1 MALEAHSVT
10 LSYPRKR
17 YFPDTVSVAD
27 AAGERK
33 TIAIARRHSPVPK
46 QLDAGPFGAEVD
58 SFGLHLA
65 AEGKAGRTL
74 HTYTGA
80 VRWFAAAHLL
90 RETDKT
96 RWEQVEREDL
106 QRWTVWLLGE
116 YSTAYASNQF
126 RAVRR
131 FLRWLAW
138 EEDRP
143 DPTSGLRAPTAKP
156 RLVPVFTS
164 EELSALRR
172 ACQGRSF
179 GARRDAAII
188 EVLLATGVRRS
199 ELAGI
204 RCDPG
209 DPVRSDL
216 NLAGREI
223 RVRGKG
229 GRERI
234 VKISYE
240 AARSVDRYLRV
251 RAKHALA
258 ARPELWL
265 GISGRGPVT
274 PDGIYQIVA
283 KAGKKAGVAVYP
295 HRFRHHFSHT
305 WLDRGG
311 AGGDL
316 MELNGWSSPQMLQ
329 WYGGSAR
336 GARAR
341 RSYDRIMRRLT
352 GLQGARRARSP
363 MREIPAPLL
372 GGPGAT
378 GAARSW

>member
-1 MALEAHSVT
+1 MAFEAHPVT
-10 LSYPRKR
+10 LSNLRKR
-17 YFPDTVSVAD
+17 YFPDTVSVPDTAV
-27 AAGERK
+27 ERK
-33 TIAIARRHSPVPK
+33 TIAAPRRHSPVPR
-46 QLDAGPFGAEVD
+46 QLDAGPFEAEVD
-58 SFGLHLA
+58 SFRLHLA
-65 AEGKAGRTL
+65 AEGRAGRTL
-74 HTYTGA
+74 QTYTGA
-80 VRWFAAAHLL
+80 VRWFAAAYLL
-90 RETDKT
+90 RETDKAS
-96 RWEQVEREDL
+96 WEQVERQDL

-131 FLRWLAW
+131 FLRWLAL
-138 EEDRP
+138 EQDRP
-143 DPTSGLRAPTAKP
+143 DPVSGLRAPTAKP

-179 GARRDAAII
+179 GARRDTAII

-204 RCDPG
+204 RCDPA
-209 DPVRSDL
+209 DPARSDL
-216 NLAGREI
+216 NLPGREI
-223 RVRGKG
+223 RIRGKG
-229 GRERI
+229 SRERI
-234 VKISYE
+234 VKISCE

-251 RAKHALA
+251 RAKHPLA

-265 GISGRGPVT
+265 GIGGRGPVT
-274 PDGIYQIVA
+274 SDGVYQIVA

-316 MELNGWSSPQMLQ
+316 MELNGWTSPQMLQ
-329 WYGGSAR
+329 WYGGSVR

-341 RSYDRIMRRLT
+341 RSYDR
-352 GLQGARRARSP
+352 S
-363 MREIPAPLL
+363 
-372 GGPGAT
+372 
-378 GAARSW
+378 

>member
-1 MALEAHSVT
+1 VT
-10 LSYPRKR
+10 SETHPVTHSYPRKR
-17 YFPDTVSVAD
+17 YFPDPVYGPDMRV
-27 AAGERK
+27 ERK
-33 TIAIARRHSPVPK
+33 TIATPRRHPSVPK
-46 QLDAGPFGAEVD
+46 QLGAGPFEAEVD
-58 SFGLHLA
+58 SFRLHLA

-74 HTYTGA
+74 HTYTEA

-96 RWEQVEREDL
+96 RWEQVGRQDL
-106 QRWTVWLLGE
+106 QRWTVRLLGE

-131 FLRWLAW
+131 FLRWLAL

-143 DPTSGLRAPTAKP
+143 DPVAGLRAPTAKP

-164 EELSALRR
+164 EELSALRA

-179 GARRDAAII
+179 GARRDTAVI

-199 ELAGI
+199 EVAGI
-204 RCDPG
+204 RCDPVGG
-209 DPVRSDL
+209 DLD
-216 NLAGREI
+216 LAGREI

-234 VKISYE
+234 VKISYQ
-240 AARSVDRYLRV
+240 AARAVDRYLRA
-251 RAKHALA
+251 RAKHPLA

-265 GISGRGPVT
+265 GTGGRGPVT
-274 PDGIYQIVA
+274 PDGIYQIVV
-283 KAGKKAGVAVYP
+283 KAGRRAGVAVYP

-311 AGGDL
+311 DGGDL
-316 MELNGWSSPQMLQ
+316 MELNGWSSPQMLE

-341 RSYDRIMRRLT
+341 RSYDRIMN
-352 GLQGARRARSP
+352 S
-363 MREIPAPLL
+363 
-372 GGPGAT
+372 
-378 GAARSW
+378 

>member
-1 MALEAHSVT
+1 MALEARWVPV
-10 LSYPRKR
+10 SYPRKK
-17 YFPDTVSVAD
+17 YFPGTVLVPDTAV
-27 AAGERK
+27 ERK
-33 TIAIARRHSPVPK
+33 TIAIPRRHPPVPRR
-46 QLDAGPFGAEVD
+46 LDAGPFEAEVI
-58 SFGLHLA
+58 SFRLHLA

-74 HTYTGA
+74 DSYAGA

-90 RETDKT
+90 RETDKAS
-96 RWEQVEREDL
+96 WEQVERQDL

-131 FLRWLAW
+131 FLRWLAL

-143 DPTSGLRAPTAKP
+143 DPTSGLRTPKVKP

-204 RCDPG
+204 RCDPVRG
-209 DPVRSDL
+209 DLDL
-216 NLAGREI
+216 LGREI
-223 RVRGKG
+223 RVRGKA

-234 VKISYE
+234 VKISCE

-251 RAKHALA
+251 RARHPLA
-258 ARPELWL
+258 SRPELWL
-265 GISGRGPVT
+265 GIGGRGPVT

-311 AGGDL
+311 AGADL

-341 RSYDRIMRRLT
+341 RSYDRIMT
-352 GLQGARRARSP
+352 G
-363 MREIPAPLL
+363 
-372 GGPGAT
+372 
-378 GAARSW
+378 

>member
-1 MALEAHSVT
+1 MALEARSVT

-17 YFPDTVSVAD
+17 YFPDMVSVAD

-33 TIAIARRHSPVPK
+33 TIAISRRHSPVPK
-46 QLDAGPFGAEVD
+46 QLDAGPFEAEVN
-58 SFGLHLA
+58 SFRLHLA

-90 RETDKT
+90 RETDKA

-126 RAVRR
+126 RAVRW
-131 FLRWLAW
+131 FLRWLAL

-143 DPTSGLRAPTAKP
+143 DPTSGLRAPTARP

-209 DPVRSDL
+209 DPGRGDL

-223 RVRGKG
+223 RVRGKA

-283 KAGKKAGVAVYP
+283 NAGKKAGVAVYP

-336 GARAR
+336 GTRAR
-341 RSYDRIMRRLT
+341 RSYDRIMN
-352 GLQGARRARSP
+352 G
-363 MREIPAPLL
+363 
-372 GGPGAT
+372 
-378 GAARSW
+378 

>member
-1 MALEAHSVT
+1 MALEAHWVPV
-10 LSYPRKR
+10 SYPRKK
-17 YFPDTVSVAD
+17 YFPDTVSVPDTAV
-27 AAGERK
+27 ERK
-33 TIAIARRHSPVPK
+33 TIVTSRRHSPVPK
-46 QLDAGPFGAEVD
+46 QLDAGPFEAEMD
-58 SFGLHLA
+58 SFRLHLA

-74 HTYTGA
+74 DAYTGA

-90 RETDKT
+90 RETDKAS
-96 RWEQVEREDL
+96 WEQVGRQDL

-131 FLRWLAW
+131 FLRWLAA
-138 EEDRP
+138 EQDRP
-143 DPTSGLRAPTAKP
+143 DPASGLRAPKGKP

-199 ELAGI
+199 EVAGI
-204 RCDPG
+204 HCDPARG
-209 DPVRSDL
+209 DLD
-216 NLAGREI
+216 LAGREI
-223 RVRGKG
+223 RVRGKA

-234 VKISYE
+234 VKISYQ
-240 AARSVDRYLRV
+240 AARSVDRYLRA
-251 RAKHALA
+251 RAGHPLA
-258 ARPELWL
+258 SRPELWL
-265 GISGRGPVT
+265 GIGGRGPVT

-283 KAGKKAGVAVYP
+283 SVGKKAGVVVYP

-316 MELNGWSSPQMLQ
+316 MELNGWSSPQMLA

-341 RSYDRIMRRLT
+341 RSYDRIMN
-352 GLQGARRARSP
+352 G
-363 MREIPAPLL
+363 
-372 GGPGAT
+372 
-378 GAARSW
+378 

>member
-1 MALEAHSVT
+1 MAPEAYSVT
-10 LSYPRKR
+10 LPYPRKR
-17 YFPDTVSVAD
+17 YFPDTVLMPDTAD
-27 AAGERK
+27 ERK
-33 TIAIARRHSPVPK
+33 TIAAPSRHQPVPK
-46 QLDAGPFGAEVD
+46 QLDAGPFEAEVD
-58 SFGLHLA
+58 LFGLHLA

-74 HTYTGA
+74 HTYAEA

-90 RETDKT
+90 RGTDKT
-96 RWEQVEREDL
+96 SWEQVDRQDL
-106 QRWTVWLLGE
+106 QRWTVRLLGE

-131 FLRWLAW
+131 FLRWLAA
-138 EEDRP
+138 EQDRP
-143 DPTSGLRAPTAKP
+143 DPTSGLRAPTARP

-199 ELAGI
+199 EVAGI
-204 RCDPG
+204 RCGLG
-209 DPVRSDL
+209 DPAHSDL
-216 NLAGREI
+216 DLAGREI
-223 RVRGKG
+223 RVRGKA

-251 RAKHALA
+251 RAKHPLA

-283 KAGKKAGVAVYP
+283 QAGKKPAWPCTRTGSGITSATP
-295 HRFRHHFSHT
+295 
-305 WLDRGG
+305 
-311 AGGDL
+311 
-316 MELNGWSSPQMLQ
+316 GWT
-329 WYGGSAR
+329 AEV
-336 GARAR
+336 
-341 RSYDRIMRRLT
+341 T
-352 GLQGARRARSP
+352 G
-363 MREIPAPLL
+363 E
-372 GGPGAT
+372 T
-378 GAARSW
+378 